1 MTEREFELSNKNENI
16 IRKTQDTLELD
27 VDSVLVL
34 NDVYPRDGFDNNTV
48 NSYAL
53 NVDALPPIIVTKENI
68 LVDGYHRLLAHR
80 LCGKKLIK
88 AEIVDIPKERILWE
102 ATKLNAKHGKQ
113 LRVDE
118 KRHLARKFYSNN
130 HCTYAEISEVLAVKE
145 STLSNW
151 LSDLVQEEKEEQKRQ
166 IMDLYLQCCTYD
178 EIESKLE
185 VSSKTIAKTLSD
197 FKNELGKQPFVPESL
212 QLFNVWNFPNRDK
225 RYGLDF
231 KGTIPGQIIEN
242 VLHYYTEP
250 LDVVVDP
257 MAGGGTTIDV
267 CKAMYRRYRAYDIN
281 KLRDDIQKHDIRNGY
296 PKECKNTDLIFLD
309 PPYFD
314 MTFKDLFNDVHDFYG
329 FIEKVAHDSFET
341 IKANGVV
348 AFLMQ
353 DMTELGNYCLSGE
366 SYCIFRKEGFTTIAH
381 ISCPLSTQ
389 QFLPQQVEK
398 AKQDKHLLG
407 RNRDLYIFK
416 KEVHNG

>member
-1 MTEREFELSNKNENI
+1 MEKQYKSV
-16 IRKTQDTLELD
+16 ELD
-27 VDSVLVL
+27 SVIVLV
-34 NDVYPRDGFDNNTV
+34 DVYPRDGFDNETV
-48 NSYAL
+48 NSYAS

-68 LVDGYHRLLAHR
+68 LVDGYHRLLAHK
-80 LCGKKLIK
+80 LCGKKQIK
-88 AEIVDIPKERILWE
+88 AEIRDIPKERILWE

-113 LRVDE
+113 LRMDE
-118 KRHLARKFYSNN
+118 KRRLARTFYSNN

-151 LSDLVQEEKEEQKRQ
+151 LSDLVQEAKEEQKRQ
-166 IMDLYLQCCTYD
+166 IIDLYLQCLTQE
-178 EIESKLE
+178 EI
-185 VSSKTIAKTLSD
+185 SD
-197 FKNELGKQPFVPESL
+197 KVGISRSRISEIVDKFKSEFSDKPPESL

-231 KGTIPGQIIEN
+231 KGAIPGQIVEN
-242 VLHYYTEP
+242 VLYYFTEP
-250 LDVVVDP
+250 FDVVVDP

-281 KLRDDIQKHDIRNGY
+281 KLRDDIQKYDIRNGY
-296 PKECKNTDLIFLD
+296 PKECKNADLIFLD

-314 MTFKDLFNDVHDFYG
+314 MMFKDLFNDIHDFYG

-341 IKANGVV
+341 IKMNGIVV
-348 AFLMQ
+348 FLMQ

-366 SYCIFRKEGFTTIAH
+366 SYRIFRKEGFTTIAH

-407 RNRDLYIFK
+407 RNRDLYIFQK
-416 KEVHNG
+416 GGNETA